1 MAAVP
6 VVVKA
11 VLAVGLLLAMAR
23 AFRGAPPA
31 RPRPGAARL
40 ALGVGVACGALAAV
54 GAYTEASWAA
64 GPAAAAVLAA
74 SLAAWCSRG
83 PSGAGPGDPPSPGP
97 SPPEPPGPEPP
108 SPFDWDAFDRERA
121 AWSPRRDRVR

>member
-40 ALGVGVACGALAAV
+40 ALGVGVTCGALAAV

-74 SLAAWCSRG
+74 SLAGWCSRS
-83 PSGAGPGDPPSPGP
+83 PSGSSGPGGAGGPPSDDPPS
-97 SPPEPPGPEPP
+97 PEPP
-108 SPFDWDAFDRERA
+108 SPVDWDAFDRERA
-121 AWSPRRDRVR
+121 AWARRRVRVP